1 MPIFDV
7 RYADGSTVSVEAPA
21 GASQS
26 QIAQLANQRR
36 MATAQ
41 TFQRAPEQDV
51 TAEAEARLERL
62 RALRER
68 NRRKNA
74 GFLENALS
82 GFGAG
87 AVGVGELAALGG
99 AALLDEETE
108 LRTRDAIK
116 EAAEALRPESGDPES
131 IAYKLFSGLGSI
143 AGFAVPAALAATA
156 APAAAATAVGLGTA
170 GALGMGAGAGEARE
184 RARAAGLTGEELTAP
199 TAKGTLIGALE
210 LAPVAKPLAVL
221 GRALKIKG
229 LDEVGERLATKIDAE
244 TVAGRL
250 GQRVRSAGV
259 TGVAEGAQEASA
271 AILQNLVEQ
280 GYNPEKELV
289 DAGVVEEGAIGAGA
303 GALLQALADVLVK
316 GRTVRAPEP
325 VSEKPKAEEAVLPA
339 GVAPA
344 VGAAPEQEATP
355 ERTPE
360 EQAAIDAAVAEV
372 TGGPTE
378 EEIAARL
385 RASALDEEAQAEA
398 EAAQAEVEA
407 QAEEAAGQG
416 LAAIA
421 QRFEAADRAAKAME
435 AVEAAPA
442 EEPTPE
448 APVQATMAEDTEEA
462 VDESTA
468 AVSEPVGEP
477 AGVVEGVE
485 PAGAGVSPAD
495 GGPEPAVGRG
505 GRKRGP
511 RAKPAKG
518 AVVPEAPVM
527 GAVEGDGLPT
537 AEPVAGAGAQPST
550 LETDT
555 DRLNRITDVAP
566 ETLNAEEQAVRAYLT
581 RRPKDQKLT
590 EERINALGIPKA
602 APVAKKIKGKSIA
615 DEGARAALQEYAA
628 NPDVAPKTQRAIQQL
643 LRAQIPGTA
652 AAPDLAMSLNTLAY
666 DLVYRES
673 DSPLIG
679 TGGRTGSGVRADTVA
694 PADAALKWVRENGS
708 PELNATMD
716 AEIDGAVQALEL
728 QYKNLRK
735 REAREAPGMVT
746 GRGAKPKGEIRNEL
760 LTALEADTIDV
771 KEVKRLAKS
780 LPAAD
785 SVGMLRANADVFADT
800 EAEAALN
807 KFAEEE
813 QQRAEQEKLAEGA
826 IGKVSDRVVTARR
839 LAKELKKRE
848 PNRETVLKEVEALR
862 TMKSLNVALDSPLT
876 TDVETAINKGDLT
889 GALSAFGASTP
900 SKVLG
905 RIATKLGEVIS
916 NTKLVV
922 VDDLRDAEGREIAGQ
937 FDPNTNTITLDANRG
952 VNGHTLM
959 HEATHAAVSAT
970 LANPNHPLTRRLNTL
985 FNNVRGIIDN
995 FYGATSLDEF
1005 ASDALSNEEFRRK
1018 LATLTLEGKPISA
1031 LTRFN
1036 NAVVNFLRGLIGL
1049 PSKTPTS
1056 ALDETDKLLNDM
1068 LAPAPEAR
1076 DAGVLYSAAAENASA
1091 AILNRALK
1099 DKPPFDSEARRKVQE
1114 VLDSRVAQGAK
1125 VAVLKFLPLNNLIE
1139 FSRPYLKSAE
1149 GLLDIIRRQSGT
1161 ISRTNDRIRNT
1172 ITPVAKWAKG
1182 HQKEYAILSKLLPHS
1197 SLAEIDPSKPRNE
1210 YRFMKDGETGEDMQ
1224 KGLDEY
1230 DQLREWY
1237 DSLGEEGQRHYR
1249 SLRNMFRQL
1258 YRDGW
1263 KVLTKRLEKIEDPE
1277 VRDRLS
1283 KNLWERI
1290 YSNGIIDPYFP
1301 LIRKGKY
1308 WVSYNDIDP
1317 ISGNVE
1323 FFTFPV
1329 DTKADRTRLM
1339 EELARTLPE
1348 RLRNTDMGRR
1358 QIAAQMSLTDD
1369 QGQPRYATEEE
1380 AIAAI
1385 VDLQQAQR
1393 VEDIDFRR
1401 APPTSF
1407 VNEVVQTLEGNNV
1420 DQTTINAVMQLYLN
1434 SLPEKSLLQS
1444 FRTRKGVRGFAGDVA
1459 LEGLVPK
1466 ADILDAYADK
1476 ARALNRQLIS
1486 IEYGAELT
1494 DYRDRMLQ
1502 EVKEKER
1509 RGEDVE
1515 TAQAFRQVLNGMS
1528 EFAAAPNIATWS
1540 KVATSI
1546 GFGMTLGLNVSS
1558 AMLNLMQLPMIVAP
1572 YLSGRYGMKDTFKA
1586 LTEAFTIFRNSARP
1600 HEVEYFSDT
1609 QEGEL
1614 IGQRRVEGKTYT
1626 AFHPSLDNYDFDN
1639 PNNTLARDLNMS
1651 PEGVEELRV
1660 LRNVMGELGNLHRS
1674 ITEDVLDM
1682 DSFTGSGTEK
1692 ALQAVN
1698 SISGWMFHHTEKI
1711 NRQVTAI
1718 AAYRLAV
1725 AKAKKDGKEMTPEL
1739 LEQLA
1744 REAVNDTELTNGS
1757 AASAAAPAWA
1767 QSSLGK
1773 VLFLFKRFG
1782 LAMYGLMG
1790 QLTRDSFRDADP
1802 ETRAIAQ
1809 RQLAGIFGGAA
1820 LFSGAQG
1827 MPMFGMMAMVHDLFA
1842 PEDEDDFETQ
1852 VRKYLGEGAYGGI
1865 GNYALG
1871 IDLGSRVGLSDLVF
1885 RSNPMAKEQDPLYD
1899 LVEMALGPVGGVYFS
1914 MRRGASQIAEGDL
1927 ERGIEAMMPAAFRN
1941 TLKSVRLY
1949 NEGATTLRGDP
1960 IIDDIGPYSAA
1971 FQFFGFAP
1979 AEYIRQLE
1987 QNANLKRIDKAVS
2000 SERSRILK
2008 QIYRARREGDV
2019 GRMRST
2025 IQALGEFNRRN
2036 PQAAITPDTIERSMR
2051 AHLRTSQ
2058 RMHHG
2063 VTFSPKNDAFLRRNA
2078 AEYDDDITI
2087 WD

>member
-7 RYADGSTVSVEAPA
+7 RYADGSTISVEAPQ
-21 GASQS
+21 GASQE

-36 MATAQ
+36 RAMAPPPAATPQIPA
-41 TFQRAPEQDV
+41 RQDV
-51 TAEAEARLERL
+51 TAQAEERL
-62 RALRER
+62 KRLRELR
-68 NRRKNA
+68 EYNRRKES
-74 GFLENALS
+74 GFFEDVLS

-116 EAAEALRPESGDPES
+116 EAAEALRPDSGDPDS
-131 IAYKLFSGLGSI
+131 ITYKLFSGLGSI
-143 AGFAVPAALAATA
+143 AGFAAPAALAAAA
-156 APAAAATAVGLGTA
+156 APASAAAAVGLGTA
-170 GALGMGAGAGEARE
+170 GALGAGAGAGEARE
-184 RARAAGLTGEELTAP
+184 RAREAGLTGEELTSP
-199 TAKGTLIGALE
+199 TLQGLGIGTLEI
-210 LAPVAKPLAVL
+210 APVVKPLAAL
-221 GRALKIKG
+221 GRALRIPG
-229 LDEVGERLATKIDAE
+229 LASVGERLATKIDAE
-244 TVAGRL
+244 SVAGRL

-259 TGVAEGAQEASA
+259 TGVGEGAQEASA
-271 AILQNLVEQ
+271 AILQNLIEQ

-289 DAGVVEEGAIGAGA
+289 DAGVLEEGLIGAGA
-303 GALLQALADVLVK
+303 GAILQGLADVLVR
-316 GRTVRAPEP
+316 GRGAD
-325 VSEKPKAEEAVLPA
+325 
-339 GVAPA
+339 VAPPA
-344 VGAAPEQEATP
+344 PAAPETP
-355 ERTPE
+355 AIDGTAPGDVGLMAAPTAERTAE
-360 EQAAIDAAVAEV
+360 EQAAIDAAVTEV
-372 TGGPTE
+372 TGEPTE

-385 RASALDEEAQAEA
+385 RESEL
-398 EAAQAEVEA
+398 AAQAE
-407 QAEEAAGQG
+407 EEAA
-416 LAAIA
+416 AA
-421 QRFEAADRAAKAME
+421 QADAE
-435 AVEAAPA
+435 VETEEAAPVEA
-442 EEPTPE
+442 EAPAAPEVAQEPTPE

-462 VDESTA
+462 VDEPTT
-468 AVSEPVGEP
+468 AVSQPVVEP
-477 AGVVEGVE
+477 AGAVEGAE

-495 GGPEPAVGRG
+495 GGAELGVGRG
-505 GRKRGP
+505 RGTGRPRTRPQRGP
-511 RAKPAKG
+511 Q
-518 AVVPEAPVM
+518 VPKAPDM
-527 GAVEGDGLPT
+527 GAVAGDGVP
-537 AEPVAGAGAQPST
+537 AAKPVDRAGAQPSALT
-550 LETDT
+550 TDT

-590 EERINALGIPKA
+590 EERISALGIPKA

-615 DEGARAALQEYAA
+615 DEGTRAALQEYAD
-628 NPDVAPKTQRAIQQL
+628 NPDVADTTKRSIQQL

-652 AAPDLAMSLNTLAY
+652 AAPDLAASLNTLAY
-666 DLVYRES
+666 DLIYRES

-679 TGGRTGSGVRADTVA
+679 AGGRTGSGVKAGTVA

-708 PELNATMD
+708 PELNSVMD
-716 AEIDGAVQALEL
+716 AEIDGAVRALEL

-800 EAEAALN
+800 DAEAALN
-807 KFAEEE
+807 EFAVEE
-813 QQRAEQEKLAEGA
+813 QQRAEQEKLSEGA

-848 PNRETVLKEVEALR
+848 PNRAKVLKEVEALR

-876 TDVETAINKGDLT
+876 TDVEAAINKGDLT

-922 VDDLRDAEGREIAGQ
+922 ADDLRDAEGREIAGQ

-970 LANPNHPLTRRLNTL
+970 LANPNHPLTRRLNAL

-1049 PSKTPTS
+1049 PSKGPDS
-1056 ALDETDKLLNDM
+1056 ALNETDKLLNDM

-1091 AILNRALK
+1091 TILNRALK
-1099 DKPPFDSEARRKVQE
+1099 DKPPFDSEARRKIQE
-1114 VLDSRVAQGAK
+1114 VLDSRAVQSAK

-1139 FSRPYLKSAE
+1139 FSRPYLKSGE

-1197 SLAEIDPSKPRNE
+1197 SLAEIDPSKPRSE

-1224 KGLDEY
+1224 NRLDEY
-1230 DQLREWY
+1230 DRLREWY

-1277 VRDRLS
+1277 VRNQLS

-1290 YSNGIIDPYFP
+1290 YSNGVIDPYFP

-1369 QGQPRYATEEE
+1369 QGQPRYATEED

-1401 APPTSF
+1401 APSSSF
-1407 VNEVVQTLEGNNV
+1407 VNEVLQTLEGNNV
-1420 DQTTINAVMQLYLN
+1420 DKTTINAVMQLYLN

-1486 IEYGAELT
+1486 IEYGEELAE
-1494 DYRDRMLQ
+1494 YRDRMLQ

-1515 TAQAFRQVLNGMS
+1515 TAQAFRQILNGMS

-1540 KVATSI
+1540 KIATSI

-1572 YLSGRYGMKDTFKA
+1572 YLSGRYGMRDTFKA

-1614 IGQRRVEGKTYT
+1614 VGQRRVEGKTYT

-1639 PNNTLARDLNMS
+1639 PNNTLARDLKMS
-1651 PEGVEELRV
+1651 PEEVEELRV

-1682 DSFTGSGTEK
+1682 DSLTGGNVEK
-1692 ALQAVN
+1692 ALQTVN
-1698 SISGWMFHHTEKI
+1698 GISGWMFHHTEKI

-1744 REAVNDTELTNGS
+1744 RDAVNDTELTNGS

-1790 QLTRDSFRDADP
+1790 QLTRDTFKGADSD
-1802 ETRAIAQ
+1802 TRNIAM

-1820 LFSGAQG
+1820 LFAGAQG

-1842 PEDEDDFETQ
+1842 GDDEDDFETQ
-1852 VRKYLGEGAYGGI
+1852 VRKYLGEGPYGGL
-1865 GNYALG
+1865 GNYLLG

-1899 LVEMALGPVGGVYFS
+1899 LIEMALGPVGGVYFS
-1914 MRRGASQIAEGDL
+1914 MRRGAGQIADGDL
-1927 ERGIEAMMPAAFRN
+1927 ERGVEAMMPAAFRN

-1960 IIDDIGPYSAA
+1960 IVDDIGPYSAA
-1971 FQFFGFAP
+1971 FQFFGFSP

-2008 QIYRARREGDV
+2008 QMYRARREGDV
-2019 GRMRST
+2019 GRLRNT
-2025 IQALGEFNRRN
+2025 VQALGEFNRRH
-2036 PQAAITPDTIERSMR
+2036 PEAAITADTIDRSMR
-2051 AHLRTSQ
+2051 SHLRTSQ

>member
-1 MPIFDV
+1 VPIFDV
-7 RYADGSTVSVEAPA
+7 EFNDGTIVPVEAPQGTPESEIA
-21 GASQS
+21 RLATQQLSARARPAPTASASPAAAFAEQGARRSR
-26 QIAQLANQRR
+26 AQDLA
-36 MATAQ
+36 
-41 TFQRAPEQDV
+41 DV
-51 TAEAEARLERL
+51 EARL
-62 RALRER
+62 AQLREY
-68 NRRKNA
+68 NRRKES
-74 GFLENALS
+74 GFLENILS

-108 LRTRDAIK
+108 LRARDAIK
-116 EAAEALRPESGDPES
+116 ETAEAFRPDSGDPES
-131 IAYKLFSGLGSI
+131 IAYKLASGLGSI
-143 AGFAVPAALAATA
+143 AGFAAPAALAAAA
-156 APAAAATAVGLGTA
+156 APASAAAAIGLGTA
-170 GALGMGAGAGEARE
+170 GALGAGAGAGEARE
-184 RARAAGLTGEELTAP
+184 RAREAGLTGEELTSP
-199 TAKGTLIGALE
+199 TLQGLGIGTLEI
-210 LAPVAKPLAVL
+210 APVVKPLAAL
-221 GRALKIKG
+221 GRALRIPG
-229 LDEVGERLATKIDAE
+229 LGAVGERLATKIDAE

-259 TGVAEGAQEASA
+259 TGVGEGAQEASA

-280 GYNPEKELV
+280 GYNPAKELV
-289 DAGVVEEGAIGAGA
+289 DAGVLEEGLIGAGA
-303 GALLQALADVLVK
+303 GAILQGLADVLVR
-316 GRTVRAPEP
+316 GRGAD
-325 VSEKPKAEEAVLPA
+325 
-339 GVAPA
+339 VAPPA
-344 VGAAPEQEATP
+344 PAAPETP
-355 ERTPE
+355 AIDGTAPGDVGLMAAPTAERTAE

-372 TGGPTE
+372 TGEPTE

-385 RASALDEEAQAEA
+385 QESEL
-398 EAAQAEVEA
+398 AAQAE
-407 QAEEAAGQG
+407 EEAA
-416 LAAIA
+416 AA
-421 QRFEAADRAAKAME
+421 QADAE
-435 AVEAAPA
+435 VETEEAAPVEA
-442 EEPTPE
+442 EAPAAPEAVQEPTPE

-462 VDESTA
+462 VDERTA
-468 AVSEPVGEP
+468 AVSQPVVEP
-477 AGVVEGVE
+477 AGAVEGAE

-495 GGPEPAVGRG
+495 GGAEPGVGRG
-505 GRKRGP
+505 RGAGRPRTRPQRGP
-511 RAKPAKG
+511 Q
-518 AVVPEAPVM
+518 VPKAPDM
-527 GAVEGDGLPT
+527 GAVAGDGLPT
-537 AEPVAGAGAQPST
+537 AKPVDGAGAQPSALT
-550 LETDT
+550 TDT

-590 EERINALGIPKA
+590 EERISALGIPKA

-615 DEGARAALQEYAA
+615 DEGTRAALQEYAD
-628 NPDVAPKTQRAIQQL
+628 NPDVAPQTQRSIQQL

-652 AAPDLAMSLNTLAY
+652 AAPDLAASLNTLAY
-666 DLVYRES
+666 DLIYRES

-679 TGGRTGSGVRADTVA
+679 TGGRTGSGVKAGTVA

-708 PELNATMD
+708 PELNSVMD
-716 AEIDGAVQALEL
+716 AEIDGAVRALEL

-800 EAEAALN
+800 DAETALN
-807 KFAEEE
+807 EFAVEE
-813 QQRAEQEKLAEGA
+813 QQRAEQEKLSEGA

-848 PNRETVLKEVEALR
+848 PNRAKVLKEVEALR

-922 VDDLRDAEGREIAGQ
+922 ADDLRDAEGREIAGQ

-1049 PSKTPTS
+1049 PSKGPDS
-1056 ALDETDKLLNDM
+1056 ALNETDKLLNDM

-1091 AILNRALK
+1091 TILNRALK
-1099 DKPPFDSEARRKVQE
+1099 DKPPFDSEARRKIQE
-1114 VLDSRVAQGAK
+1114 VLDSRAVQSAK

-1139 FSRPYLKSAE
+1139 FSRPYLKSGE

-1182 HQKEYAILSKLLPHS
+1182 HQKEYATLSKLLPHS
-1197 SLAEIDPSKPRNE
+1197 SLAEIDPSKLEEE

-1224 KGLDEY
+1224 NRIDEY
-1230 DQLREWY
+1230 RRLREWY
-1237 DSLGEEGQRHYR
+1237 DDLGEEGQRHYR

-1277 VRDRLS
+1277 VRNQLS

-1369 QGQPRYATEEE
+1369 QGQPRYATEED

-1401 APPTSF
+1401 APSSSF
-1407 VNEVVQTLEGNNV
+1407 VNEVLQTLEGNNV
-1420 DQTTINAVMQLYLN
+1420 DKTTINAVMQLYLN

-1486 IEYGAELT
+1486 IEYGEELAE
-1494 DYRDRMLQ
+1494 YRDRMLQ

-1515 TAQAFRQVLNGMS
+1515 TAQAFRQILNGMS

-1572 YLSGRYGMKDTFKA
+1572 YLSGRYGMRDTFKA

-1614 IGQRRVEGKTYT
+1614 VGQRRVEGKTYT

-1639 PNNTLARDLNMS
+1639 PNNTLARDLKMS
-1651 PEGVEELRV
+1651 PEGVEELRI

-1682 DSFTGSGTEK
+1682 DSLTGGNVEK
-1692 ALQAVN
+1692 ALQTVN
-1698 SISGWMFHHTEKI
+1698 GISGWMFHHTEKI

-1744 REAVNDTELTNGS
+1744 RDAVNDTELTNGS

-1790 QLTRDSFRDADP
+1790 QLTRDTFKGADSD
-1802 ETRAIAQ
+1802 TRNIAM

-1820 LFSGAQG
+1820 LFAGAQG

-1842 PEDEDDFETQ
+1842 GDDEDDFETQ
-1852 VRKYLGEGAYGGI
+1852 VRKYLGEGPYGGL
-1865 GNYALG
+1865 GNYLLG

-1899 LVEMALGPVGGVYFS
+1899 LIEMALGPVGGVYFS
-1914 MRRGASQIAEGDL
+1914 MRRGAGQIADGDL
-1927 ERGIEAMMPAAFRN
+1927 ERGVEAMMPAAFRN

-1960 IIDDIGPYSAA
+1960 IVDDIGPYSAA

-2008 QIYRARREGDV
+2008 QMYRARREGDV
-2019 GRMRST
+2019 GRLRNT
-2025 IQALGEFNRRN
+2025 VQALGEFNRRH
-2036 PQAAITPDTIERSMR
+2036 PEAAITADTIDRSMR
-2051 AHLRTSQ
+2051 SHLRTSQ